1 MKVAINLLILGAE
14 IRPDDRP
21 RLERLKAFGFDAVE
35 VPMFAG
41 TPADYAELGRMLSDI
56 GLAAGVAAIATPEAN
71 PISTDPAVR
80 AAARE
85 RQHWLVDCTAALGG
99 EVIAGPVHSPVG
111 LFTGEAATE
120 AERAWCVEAMQA
132 LADEAAGAG
141 IRIAIEA
148 VNRFECYLMS
158 TIAEA
163 AAICEAVGRDNFGI
177 LYDTF
182 HANIEEKDPVAT
194 YERFHRQVNHYH
206 VSEND
211 RGIPGTG
218 HVPFAAHFDAV
229 RRSGYDGWMAIEAFS
244 RAVPEIAGATRIW
257 RDLFDSTDEL
267 YRRGAAFIRE
277 EWRAA
282 GERVMAG
289 R

>member
-14 IRPDDRP
+14 IRPDDYP
-21 RLERLKAFGFDAVE
+21 KLKRLKNFGFDAVE
-35 VPMFAG
+35 VPMFGG
-41 TPADYAELGRMLSDI
+41 TPATYAEIGRMLADI
-56 GLAAGVAAIATPEAN
+56 GLAAGVAAIAVPEAN
-71 PISTDPAVR
+71 PISKDPALR

-85 RQHWLVDCTAALGG
+85 RQHWLIDCTAALGG
-99 EVIAGPVHSPVG
+99 EVIAGPVHAPVG
-111 LFTGEAATE
+111 FFTGEAATE

-132 LADEAAGAG
+132 LADEAAGAN

-148 VNRFECYLMS
+148 LNRFECYLTS

-163 AAICEAVGRDNFGI
+163 AAISEAVGRPNFGV
-177 LYDTF
+177 LFDTF

-194 YERFHRQVNHYH
+194 YARFHRHVNHYH

-229 RRSGYDGWMAIEAFS
+229 RRSGYDGWMTIEAFS
-244 RAVPEIAGATRIW
+244 RAVPEIAGATRVW
-257 RDLFDSTDEL
+257 RNLFDSTDEL
-267 YRRGAAFIRE
+267 YRRGVAFIRE

-282 GERVMAG
+282 GERVLAG
-289 R
+289 

>member
-1 MKVAINLLILGAE
+1 VKVAINLLILGAE
-14 IRPDDRP
+14 IRPDDYP
-21 RLERLKAFGFDAVE
+21 RLEKLKAFGFDAVE
-35 VPMFAG
+35 VPMFGG
-41 TPADYAELGRMLSDI
+41 TPATYAEIGRMLADI
-56 GLAAGVAAIATPEAN
+56 GLAAGVAAIAVPEAN
-71 PISTDPAVR
+71 PISKDPAVR

-85 RQHWLVDCTAALGG
+85 RQHWLIDCTAALGG
-99 EVIAGPVHSPVG
+99 EVIAGPVHAPVG
-111 LFTGEAATE
+111 FFTGEAATE

-132 LADEAAGAG
+132 LADEAAGAN

-148 VNRFECYLMS
+148 LNRFECYLTS

-163 AAICEAVGRDNFGI
+163 AAISEAVGRPNFGV
-177 LYDTF
+177 LFDTF

-194 YERFHRQVNHYH
+194 YERFHRHVNHYH

-229 RRSGYDGWMAIEAFS
+229 RRSGYDGWMTIEAFS
-244 RAVPEIAGATRIW
+244 RAVPEIAGATRVW
-257 RDLFDSTDEL
+257 RNLFDSTDEL
-267 YRRGAAFIRE
+267 YRRGVAFIRE

-282 GERVMAG
+282 GERVLAG
-289 R
+289 

>member
-1 MKVAINLLILGAE
+1 MQVAINLLILGAE
-14 IRPDDRP
+14 IRPDDYP
-21 RLERLKAFGFDAVE
+21 RLEKLKAFGFDAVE
-35 VPMFAG
+35 VPMFGG
-41 TPADYAELGRMLSDI
+41 TPATYAEIGRMLADI
-56 GLAAGVAAIATPEAN
+56 GLAAGVAAIAVPEAN
-71 PISTDPAVR
+71 PISKDPAVR

-85 RQHWLVDCTAALGG
+85 RQHWLIDCTAALGG
-99 EVIAGPVHSPVG
+99 EVIAGPVHAPVG

-132 LADEAAGAG
+132 LADEAAGAN

-148 VNRFECYLMS
+148 LNRFECYLTS

-163 AAICEAVGRDNFGI
+163 AAISEAVGRPNFGV
-177 LYDTF
+177 LFDTF

-194 YERFHRQVNHYH
+194 YERFHRYVNHYH

-229 RRSGYDGWMAIEAFS
+229 RRSGYDGWMTIEAFS
-244 RAVPEIAGATRIW
+244 RAVPEIAGATRVW
-257 RDLFDSTDEL
+257 RNLFDSTDEL
-267 YRRGAAFIRE
+267 YRRGVAFIRE

-282 GERVMAG
+282 GERVLAG
-289 R
+289 

>member
-41 TPADYAELGRMLSDI
+41 TPADYAELGRMLADI

-120 AERAWCVEAMQA
+120 AERTWCVEAMQA

-244 RAVPEIAGATRIW
+244 RAVPEIAGATRVW

-267 YRRGAAFIRE
+267 YRRGVAFIRE

-282 GERVMAG
+282 GERVAAG